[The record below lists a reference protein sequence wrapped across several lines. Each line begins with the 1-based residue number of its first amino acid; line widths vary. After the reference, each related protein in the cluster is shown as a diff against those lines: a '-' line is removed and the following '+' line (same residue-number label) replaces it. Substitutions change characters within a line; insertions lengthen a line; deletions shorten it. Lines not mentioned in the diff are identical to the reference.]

1 MAVFLGALA
10 YADDIVLLASTP
22 AVMRAMLAVCD
33 NYTDDLHIVFNANK
47 SKCLY
52 IGPRSKLPYWY
63 STAIIEF
70 VVTRDELVYAIC
82 HVHCFSFFP
91 FFSFMY
97 LVYDFNNK
105 YI

>member
-1 MAVFLGALA
+1 MTGKNRRHYHCKALNSLLC
-10 YADDIVLLASTP
+10 ADVPL
-22 AVMRAMLAVCD
+22 R
-33 NYTDDLHIVFNANK
+33 NYSLTH
-47 SKCLY
+47 